1 MNKST
6 NKNESKD
13 TSKEGKLKKFF
24 KDNSKIFLGLVI
36 GVLIMTAGLALAA
49 GIGTSNKSKKP
60 ISQQENLG
68 NTDKKE
74 AENTKQEKSDSGQTQ
89 SGGSSANGGASSSSS
104 NTPSAAPA
112 PTPAPSSPSS
122 VNYSFFAGTYTPQ
135 AFPNYPNAGYTG
147 SGNISGTL
155 NAQGYTNLRLS
166 WNKTADLQLRVQG
179 SGNGSSWS
187 DFYTYNTSSG
197 SVTVPVNAS
206 YYRVFAYIGN
216 CLGGSP
222 CEGPEF
228 NTPYSLNF
236 SGLLTK

>member
-1 MNKST
+1 MNKI
-6 NKNESKD
+6 KKII
-13 TSKEGKLKKFF
+13 KE
-24 KDNSKIFLGLVI
+24 NSKLVLGVFI
-36 GVLIMTAGLALAA
+36 GVLIMTAGLAVAA
-49 GIGTSNKSKKP
+49 GIGTSSKSKKS
-60 ISQQENLG
+60 ITQQENLS

-104 NTPSAAPA
+104 NTPNSAPA
-112 PTPAPSSPSS
+112 PTPTPSTPSS

-135 AFPNYPNAGYTG
+135 AFPNYPNGGYTG
-147 SGNISGTL
+147 SGNVSGTL

-179 SGNGSSWS
+179 SNNGSGWS

-197 SVTVPVNAS
+197 SVTVPVNAA

-222 CEGPEF
+222 CEGAEF
-228 NTPYSLNF
+228 NTPYNLNF

>member
-1 MNKST
+1 VNKI
-6 NKNESKD
+6 KKII
-13 TSKEGKLKKFF
+13 KE
-24 KDNSKIFLGLVI
+24 NSKLVLGVFI
-36 GVLIMTAGLALAA
+36 GVLIMTAGLAVAA
-49 GIGTSNKSKKP
+49 GIGTSSKSKKS
-60 ISQQENLG
+60 ITQQENLS

-104 NTPSAAPA
+104 NTPNSAPA
-112 PTPAPSSPSS
+112 PTPTPSTPSS

-135 AFPNYPNAGYTG
+135 AFPNYPNGGYTG

-179 SGNGSSWS
+179 SNNGSSWS

-197 SVTVPVNAS
+197 SVTVPVNAA

-222 CEGPEF
+222 CEGAEL
-228 NTPYSLNF
+228 NTPYNLNF